1 MFEKSLSIFDGE
13 EGSPI
18 TLFPYGVAFTDL
30 VVDCLCGHP
39 RSDINVLPRD
49 LCPVCGSH
57 MVIVKAKAD
66 IK

>member
-1 MFEKSLSIFDGE
+1 MFEKLLSIFTAP

-18 TLFPYGVAFTDL
+18 TIFPEGVAFTDL
-30 VVDCLCGHP
+30 KVDCVCSHP

-57 MVIVKAKAD
+57 MVVVKAKRP
-66 IK
+66 